1 MLTKNE
7 IFDLAINYNYRF
19 AAVLILVFSK
29 TNNNREEC
37 TNPL

>member
-19 AAVLILVFSK
+19 AAVLISVDSK
-29 TNNNREEC
+29 TNNNRKEC